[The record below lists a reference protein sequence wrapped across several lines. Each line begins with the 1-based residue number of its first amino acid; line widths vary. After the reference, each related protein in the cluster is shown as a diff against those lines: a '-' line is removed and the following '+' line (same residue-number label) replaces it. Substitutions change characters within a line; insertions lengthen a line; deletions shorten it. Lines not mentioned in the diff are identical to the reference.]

1 MSIKITDYLNY
12 LKNNLSK
19 HTHSDLKNNYKLPIF
34 EIEDWGNDL
43 VSIKV
48 TDYLSKLEK
57 ELKDDRCS
65 IGESGYSLPFVSDKL
80 GRCIKETKNFVR
92 RVNIPES
99 NLKVWVKR
107 FMESKFSDVENKI
120 INETLISRIYN
131 SLGVNAI
138 ESYPCFF
145 LDPKILEKSPNAQI
159 MGVVS
164 QDLSSVEGLDV
175 DTLSNKYYSYMYHK
189 KLDDMLKKRK
199 KLIESEF
206 ESNLNA
212 ELLFNSNITTFIT
225 DLMMLVMDNHLSNKF
240 VIGFK
245 GNGHEDVVSFDFED
259 NNLNYQH
266 FYDNIDGFENCP
278 ISSKI
283 VVAKENDESLR
294 DRLGYIKNLYLD
306 GRLPNDCHSLFR
318 NLQKLNLDKLIADT
332 ELEVGF
338 PISKCEQTDRIRMLV
353 DYNQEFMAK

>member
-1 MSIKITDYLNY
+1 MSIKITDYLNS
-12 LKNNLSK
+12 LENSLSK
-19 HTHSDLKNNYKLPIF
+19 HTYSDLKNNYKLPIF
-34 EIEDWGNDL
+34 EIEDWGSDL

-48 TDYLSKLEK
+48 TDYLCKLEK
-57 ELKDDRCS
+57 ELKDDKCL
-65 IGESGYSLPFVSDKL
+65 IGEGGYSLPFVPDENGKFE
-80 GRCIKETKNFVR
+80 KESKNYVR
-92 RVNIPES
+92 RVTVPES

-107 FMESKFSDVENKI
+107 FMESKSSDVENRI

-145 LDPKILEKSPNAQI
+145 LDPKILEKFPNAEI
-159 MGVVS
+159 RGVVS
-164 QDLSSVEGLDV
+164 QDLRSVESLDV
-175 DTLSNKYYSYMYHK
+175 DTLSNKFYSYMYHK

-199 KLIESEF
+199 KLIEREF

-212 ELLFNSNITTFIT
+212 ELLFDSNITTFIA
-225 DLMMLVMDNHLSNKF
+225 DMMMLVMDNHLGNKF
-240 VIGFK
+240 AIGLR
-245 GNGHEDVVSFDFED
+245 GNGHEDIVSFDFED
-259 NNLNYQH
+259 NNLNYQY
-266 FYDNIDGFENCP
+266 FYDNIDGFENYP

-294 DRLGYIKNLYLD
+294 DRLGYIKNLYRD
-306 GRLPNDCHSLFR
+306 GRLPNDCHLLFQ